1 MKRLFARSPLVVMLA
16 APLLAHAVDITAGT
30 SEYITFRDCIAGVTA
45 CDSISPIV
53 SGQYGGNPGAY
64 SSAATSN
71 HAGYGSA
78 SGSVSF
84 SGVIG
89 APVLHASASADPGKR
104 ANTNSVA
111 LQSWTYTGS
120 TPTTRTFGGTLTY
133 NQALTGTYPDTG
145 ATGVYATIDAFTLT
159 AASIDAGIDAA
170 SNFNALFGEPWTAD
184 PSTGY
189 VDLAQNTFS
198 DDTSQAGATG
208 NLGVTVS
215 LTPGE
220 TVWLYVLLQTPAVN
234 GSVVDASHTLVTG
247 WSDATDLVPAVT
259 SAPVPEPSSWA
270 LIGCGLAAVAVLRRR
285 HDRTRRTRSRL
296 LSA

>member
-1 MKRLFARSPLVVMLA
+1 MKRLFARSPLAVILA
-16 APLLAHAVDITAGT
+16 APLVAHAVGITAGT
-30 SEYITFRDCIAGVTA
+30 SEYITFRDCIAGTTA

-53 SGQYGGNPGAY
+53 SGQFGGNPGAY
-64 SSAATSN
+64 SSAATQT

-89 APVLHASASADPGKR
+89 APVLHASASSDAGKR

-111 LQSWTYTGS
+111 LQSYTYTGS

-133 NQALTGTYPDTG
+133 SQTLSGTYPDVG

-159 AASIDAGIDAA
+159 APSIDAGTDSA
-170 SNFNALFGEPWTAD
+170 SNFYALFGEPWTTD

-189 VDLAQNTFS
+189 VDLAQNAFS
-198 DDTSQAGATG
+198 DDTTHAGATG
-208 NLGVTVS
+208 DLGVTLA

-234 GSVVDASHTLVTG
+234 GSVIDASHTLVTG
-247 WSDATDLVPAVT
+247 WNDATDLVPAVT
-259 SAPVPEPSSWA
+259 SLPVPVPEPAPLA
-270 LIGCGLAAVAVLRRR
+270 LFGLGLAVALAAKRHRAVR
-285 HDRTRRTRSRL
+285 
-296 LSA
+296 

>member
-1 MKRLFARSPLVVMLA
+1 MKRLFARSPLVAFLA
-16 APLLAHAVDITAGT
+16 APLFAHAVDITAGT
-30 SEYITFRDCIAGVTA
+30 AEYITFRDCIAGVTA
-45 CDSISPIV
+45 CDSISRIV

-64 SSAATSN
+64 SSAATQN

-89 APVLHASASADPGKR
+89 APVLHANASSDPGKR

-111 LQSWTYTGS
+111 LQSYTYTGS
-120 TPTTRTFGGTLTY
+120 TPATRTFGGTLSYDQT
-133 NQALTGTYPDTG
+133 LTGVYPDTG
-145 ATGVYATIDAFTLT
+145 ATGVYAVIDAFTLT
-159 AASIDAGIDAA
+159 AAGIDAGTDSA
-170 SNFNALFGEPWTAD
+170 SNFEALFGEAFAGD
-184 PSTGY
+184 PAYGY
-189 VDLAQNTFS
+189 ADLAQNSFS
-198 DDTSQAGATG
+198 DDATHIGGTG
-208 NLGVTVS
+208 NMSVTLD

-247 WSDATDLVPAVT
+247 WNDATDLVPAVT

-270 LIGCGLAAVAVLRRR
+270 LIGCGLAAAAVLRRR
-285 HDRTRRTRSRL
+285 RA